1 MNAPDPPD
9 GRADE
14 RPDVGASDDAMLEA
28 VRRRQRRKERDR
40 AEGRRGVGGALGTF
54 GIVGWS
60 VAVPTLLGVA
70 LGGWLDAR
78 TDGPRSWTLTLLL
91 AGVVVGCVN
100 AAYWV
105 RREVDRD

>member
-1 MNAPDPPD
+1 MNADRDRRDDPT
-9 GRADE
+9 
-14 RPDVGASDDAMLEA
+14 DDPMLEA
-28 VRRRQRRKERDR
+28 VTRRQRRKERDR
-40 AEGRRGVGGALGTF
+40 AEGRRGIGGALGTF

-70 LGGWLDAR
+70 LGGWIDAQVAS
-78 TDGPRSWTLTLLL
+78 DRSWTLTLLI

-105 RREVDRD
+105 RKEVDRD

>member
-1 MNAPDPPD
+1 MNDPHRTD
-9 GRADE
+9 AQTDDAD
-14 RPDVGASDDAMLEA
+14 PGDAMLDA
-28 VRRRQRRKERDR
+28 VTRRQRRKERDR

-78 TDGPRSWTLTLLL
+78 ADGPRSWTLTLLL